1 MNLHEYQGKSLFAE
15 YNLPVSKGEVI
26 FDAKNAI
33 DACNKIGGT
42 KWVVKAQVHA
52 GGRGKAGG
60 VELIDSPDQAEA
72 FAKKWIGQKLVTY
85 QTDKDGQLVNSILIE
100 ECTNI
105 SKELYLSAVI
115 DRDSQKIVFIGS
127 SEGGVNIEE
136 VARNTPEKIIYQ
148 GVEFKDQSLPEYAKN
163 IANVLKLN
171 NEQTNQFI
179 PMIDN
184 LLRLFVEKDLSLL
197 EINPLVINSDGDL
210 HCLDAKVNID
220 TNALFRQPEL
230 LEMHDETQE
239 DPREAEA
246 AKNDLSYVSLDGNIG
261 CMVNGAGLAMGTMDT
276 IKFFGGNPANFL
288 DVGGTA
294 TQDRVAKAFK
304 IILKDPNVKVVLVNI
319 FGGIVRCDVI
329 AKGIIAAIKEV
340 DIKVPVVVRLE
351 GNNADIGAKILSKA
365 NIKIESINNLSDAAK
380 KAVELAK

>member
-72 FAKKWIGQKLVTY
+72 FAKKWLGQKLVTY

-105 SKELYLSAVI
+105 LKELYLSAVI

-148 GVEFKDQSLPEYAKN
+148 GVEFKDQSLPEHAKN

-304 IILKDPNVKVVLVNI
+304 IILRDPNVKVVLVNI

-351 GNNADIGAKILSKA
+351 GNNADIGATILSKA

>member
-105 SKELYLSAVI
+105 LKELYLSAVI

-148 GVEFKDQSLPEYAKN
+148 GVEFKDQSLPEHAKN

-304 IILKDPNVKVVLVNI
+304 IILRDPNVKVVLVNI

-351 GNNADIGAKILSKA
+351 GNNADIGATILSKA
-365 NIKIESINNLSDAAK
+365 NIKIKSINNLSDAAM

>member
-72 FAKKWIGQKLVTY
+72 FAKKWLGQKLVTY

-105 SKELYLSAVI
+105 LKELYLSAVI

-148 GVEFKDQSLPEYAKN
+148 GVEFKDQSLPEHAKN

-220 TNALFRQPEL
+220 TNALFRQPEF

>member
-1 MNLHEYQGKSLFAE
+1 MNLHEYQGKLLFAE

-33 DACNKIGGT
+33 DACNKIGGI

-60 VELIDSPDQAEA
+60 VELIDSPDQAEV
-72 FAKKWIGQKLVTY
+72 FAKKWLGQKLVTY

-148 GVEFKDQSLPEYAKN
+148 GVEFKDQSLPEHAKN

-171 NEQTNQFI
+171 DEQTNQFI

-197 EINPLVINSDGDL
+197 EINPLVINSNGDL

-351 GNNADIGAKILSKA
+351 GNNADIGAQILSKA
-365 NIKIESINNLSDAAK
+365 NIKIKSINNLSDAAK

>member
-72 FAKKWIGQKLVTY
+72 FAKKWLGQKLVTY

-105 SKELYLSAVI
+105 LKELYLSAVI

-148 GVEFKDQSLPEYAKN
+148 GVEFKDQSLPEHAKN

-171 NEQTNQFI
+171 DEQTNQFI

-304 IILKDPNVKVVLVNI
+304 IILRDPNVKVVLVNI

-351 GNNADIGAKILSKA
+351 GNNADIGATILSKA